1 MRPGTNSTEADI
13 RIAIFGVGAMGCLFG
28 ARLTPHADI
37 TLIGDWPEQIQTLR
51 EHPLR
56 LIENDGSESR
66 VSLRATDDIRQVKP
80 ADIALILTKTPQT
93 RAAAEQAAKIL
104 APDGLAITLQN
115 GLGNQEV
122 LQEAI
127 NAERVTVGVTM
138 LGASTGGQA
147 GFIISG
153 GTGKTVL
160 ATRPPIQ
167 SRIQALAGLFKQ
179 AGLITEMVDDISA
192 LLWGKLVV
200 NAAINP
206 LTALLGVPNGA
217 LLDSEWTRAL
227 MSEVANEVAH
237 VAAAQGIILP
247 YTDATA
253 QVEQV
258 ARMTARNHSSMLQD
272 IERGALTEIDA
283 INGAVMRMGHILAVD
298 TPTTR
303 TLYHL
308 IKAREVRYVSPKND

>member
-1 MRPGTNSTEADI
+1 
-13 RIAIFGVGAMGCLFG
+13 MGCLFG
-28 ARLTPHADI
+28 ARLTPHVDV
-37 TLIGDWPEQIQTLR
+37 TLIGDWPEQIQALR

-93 RAAAEQAAKIL
+93 RAAAEQAAQIL

-122 LQEAI
+122 LQEAM

-138 LGASTGGQA
+138 LGASTGGQT

-167 SRIQALAGLFKQ
+167 SRIQVLAGLFEQ
-179 AGLITEMVDDISA
+179 AGLNTEIVDDISA

-217 LLDSEWTRAL
+217 LLDSEWTRTL
-227 MSEVANEVAH
+227 MAEVANEVAQ
-237 VAAAQGIILP
+237 VAAAQGITLP
-247 YTDATA
+247 YTDATV

-258 ARMTARNHSSMLQD
+258 ARMTARNRSSMLQD

-283 INGAVMRMGHILAVD
+283 INGAVVRMGQTLTVD